1 MEYIISGFIY
11 VGREAL
17 EIVFLTYLILGSLT
31 ITTPIILAGIAGLIT
46 GVSGGYI
53 LGEILE
59 PYEWAT
65 YGVLALLMLYLFFNS
80 KNIQE
85 HISRH
90 VKEARKGIGVFA
102 GASAI
107 FIIYFRESMEINTFL
122 FMDTGDFTSKLIGAI
137 IAIVVVVVATPIIMK
152 RKIIQHNLFNITR
165 YTFLLF
171 GIWFAYEALEH
182 ADIL

>member
-1 MEYIISGFIY
+1 MENMISGFIY

-17 EIVFLTYLILGSLT
+17 EMVFLTYLIMGSLPIT
-31 ITTPIILAGIAGLIT
+31 IPIVLSAIAGLIT
-46 GVSGGYI
+46 GISGGYI

-90 VKEARKGIGVFA
+90 VREARKGIGVFA

-137 IAIVVVVVATPIIMK
+137 IAIVVVVIATPIIMK